1 MRTTTAMRVKMQQW
15 TVRSCASHSWPI
27 TSSTCCQPSLSKPR
41 ELLTPAQSRAEKM
54 HDDSTRASETCLIG
68 LCTGLFA
75 ATAIASSPSLSG
87 LVPIAV
93 QMVLMA
99 FRTGAYVAALA
110 ERLHKSSS
118 GSSSWT
124 YVLPGINE
132 VAASSIISNFH
143 KTNVRIP
150 DLLHYVQLTHCS
162 AFHLRATHTSVQSLP
177 IVLPLVDRLPL

>member
-27 TSSTCCQPSLSKPR
+27 TSSTCCQPSLSEPR
-41 ELLTPAQSRAEKM
+41 ELLSPAQSRAEKM

-99 FRTGAYVAALA
+99 FRTGAYVAAMA
-110 ERLHKSSS
+110 ERLHKASSS
-118 GSSSWT
+118 SSSWT

-162 AFHLRATHTSVQSLP
+162 AFHLRATHTPVQSLP